1 MTTKTDWKK
10 VILDLFPDFKI
21 KTEEVGSYEE
31 EEYDD
36 QDYYTSYK
44 TKVEYT
50 VSLAGE
56 VFSETVVT
64 EEGYIPGPDEYYL
77 IENVKLRE
85 LVCKAAVS
93 SEYSLSFI
101 ADETAFVENFVEQ
114 IAELVEDSIVEAVD

>member
-114 IAELVEDSIVEAVD
+114 IAELVENSIVEAVD